1 MSQLGNC
8 PSVNDWR
15 NFVLGHTSED
25 EAEQLEAHLAG
36 CKECLGIVHGLRTED
51 ALVTAVRGQSGADEP
66 ESVVVTALIA
76 RLEAQ
81 RPREAGEKTEAV
93 AVAALS
99 EAVPGMAATL
109 PPGSGASAD
118 TGHESEIFECLA
130 PAQAADEIGRLGS
143 YRVLRCLAPAA
154 WASSFWRRI
163 PICSGR
169 WR

>member
-76 RLEAQ
+76 RLEA
-81 RPREAGEKTEAV
+81 
-93 AVAALS
+93 AARSGRADRSSRRCRL
-99 EAVPGMAATL
+99 ER
-109 PPGSGASAD
+109 SGAWHGSHASARVRGVG
-118 TGHESEIFECLA
+118 GHGA
-130 PAQAADEIGRLGS
+130 
-143 YRVLRCLAPAA
+143 
-154 WASSFWRRI
+154 
-163 PICSGR
+163 
-169 WR
+169 